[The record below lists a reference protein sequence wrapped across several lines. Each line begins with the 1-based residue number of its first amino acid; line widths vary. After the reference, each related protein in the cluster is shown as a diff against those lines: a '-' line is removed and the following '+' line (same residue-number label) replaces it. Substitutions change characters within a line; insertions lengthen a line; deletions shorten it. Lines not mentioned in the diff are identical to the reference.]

1 MNEEEKEQ
9 LKKEIIEEL
18 EKYIDQKLSKIEND
32 ISSIEEYMGEIESR
46 VSKTRKILEDHD
58 IRTDKYYWQ

>member
-18 EKYIDQKLSKIEND
+18 ENYIDQKLSKIDND

-46 VSKTRKILEDHD
+46 VSKIRKILEDHD
-58 IRTDKYYWQ
+58 IRTEKYYW